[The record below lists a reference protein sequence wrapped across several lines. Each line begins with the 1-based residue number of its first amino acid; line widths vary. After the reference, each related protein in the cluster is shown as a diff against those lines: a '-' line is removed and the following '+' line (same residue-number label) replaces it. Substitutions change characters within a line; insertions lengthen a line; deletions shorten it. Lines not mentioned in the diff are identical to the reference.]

1 MAILFQVTKEI
12 NDVERRL
19 RNINDELNSIK
30 MFQKHNNTNF
40 ISVMR
45 PILKSLFPLNYE
57 GKDGAQN
64 LQRDLRYIKIATNGQ
79 IPEDQSLEN
88 INVILTKGKSR
99 VSSTVG
105 NFDTPSSNSMMPQ
118 TTEIQLTSPCY
129 TSLPPSTT
137 SFAQQPLQQSSPFHM
152 AQYNPYYPMASPT
165 TTHQYVMYPNYWNSM
180 YDLYGNTCSY
190 TYPTN
195 PATSS
200 TGSESFAIPP
210 LPLDS
215 PPKNPPLPKDKL

>member
-45 PILKSLFPLNYE
+45 PILKSLFPLKYE
-57 GKDGAQN
+57 GKDGTQN

-105 NFDTPSSNSMMPQ
+105 NFDTPSSNSVMPQ

-129 TSLPPSTT
+129 TSPQPSTT
-137 SFAQQPLQQSSPFHM
+137 SFAQLPLQQSSPFHM
-152 AQYNPYYPMASPT
+152 AQYNPYFPMASPT
-165 TTHQYVMYPNYWNSM
+165 LTHKYV
-180 YDLYGNTCSY
+180 T
-190 TYPTN
+190 
-195 PATSS
+195 
-200 TGSESFAIPP
+200 
-210 LPLDS
+210 
-215 PPKNPPLPKDKL
+215 

>member
-1 MAILFQVTKEI
+1 
-12 NDVERRL
+12 
-19 RNINDELNSIK
+19 
-30 MFQKHNNTNF
+30 
-40 ISVMR
+40 
-45 PILKSLFPLNYE
+45 
-57 GKDGAQN
+57 
-64 LQRDLRYIKIATNGQ
+64 
-79 IPEDQSLEN
+79 
-88 INVILTKGKSR
+88 
-99 VSSTVG
+99 
-105 NFDTPSSNSMMPQ
+105 MMPQ

-129 TSLPPSTT
+129 TSPPPSTT

-215 PPKNPPLPKDKL
+215 PPKNPPLPKDIWIENFELFLVISFMLFCSMIVKIWCWCKNQHRDFLVHDILIYMISL

>member
-1 MAILFQVTKEI
+1 MAILFQVTREI
-12 NDVERRL
+12 IDVERRL

-45 PILKSLFPLNYE
+45 PILKSLFPLKYE

-105 NFDTPSSNSMMPQ
+105 NFDNTPSSNSMMPQ
-118 TTEIQLTSPCY
+118 TTETQQTSPCY
-129 TSLPPSTT
+129 TSPPPSST
-137 SFAQQPLQQSSPFHM
+137 SFAHQPLQQSSPFHM
-152 AQYNPYYPMASPT
+152 AQYNPYFPMASPT
-165 TTHQYVMYPNYWNSM
+165 STHQYAMYPNYWNSM
-180 YDLYGNTCSY
+180 YDVYGNTCSY
-190 TYPTN
+190 MYPTN

-200 TGSESFAIPP
+200 IGSESFAIPP

-215 PPKNPPLPKDKL
+215 PPK